1 MGSRK
6 ISLKSQQ
13 VLIESTDYV
22 DNKLRLK
29 EFADFDISEKSA
41 KFVSQERSDARKI
54 IHWASVDSSSNSTL
68 KMVTDGEIIEVEGA
82 LEHHN
87 LSEGDIVQIERI
99 GYGVIGE
106 DNNIIFTHD

>member
-1 MGSRK
+1 MYKR
-6 ISLKSQQ
+6 Q
-13 VLIESTDYV
+13 
-22 DNKLRLK
+22 
-29 EFADFDISEKSA
+29 
-41 KFVSQERSDARKI
+41 SQERSDARKI

-68 KMVTDGEIIEVEGA
+68 KMVTDGKIIEIEGV

-87 LSEGDIVQIERI
+87 LSKGDIVQIERI